1 MRTGNGRG
9 NPVGDGETVPAAAA
23 TGARAESGGNGP
35 VADEEMLRLIAEL
48 YYVRDQSQST
58 IAELTGFSISKVS
71 RLLSQAREA
80 GIVHITVQAAPA
92 QLEDEA
98 RELAALLGLSEAHV
112 TPGRSDDPLRAT
124 RLCAMAAAPWVAAA
138 IPEAGVLGLAGGY
151 TLAAMVE
158 AFPHRRCPHLT
169 IVPLVG
175 GWDPATPHLDINE
188 LSRRAAARLECS
200 YQLLHAPG
208 RLDSTVVRDA
218 LLGDSAIRVTTD
230 YWDRLSMALLGI
242 SGAPHTIPGYTT
254 VMDRLN
260 TEERD
265 RLADMGV
272 VGDMFGHLFD
282 IDGRIVDDPTSD
294 RTIAAPIEALR
305 RTPHVVAIA
314 AGRHKVEGI
323 IGACRSGLVH
333 TLVTDQPTAEGI
345 RRHLRP
351 ARPSGATSGRR
362 RVERSAGESES
373 AAPASTAPTS

>member
-1 MRTGNGRG
+1 MRTGNGRA
-9 NPVGDGETVPAAAA
+9 NPAAAEN
-23 TGARAESGGNGP
+23 GAAVSSSAPPNPSSPRVEPGVNGS
-35 VADEEMLRLIAEL
+35 VLDEEMLRLIAEL

-98 RELAALLGLSEAHV
+98 RQLATLLGLSAAHV

-158 AFPHRRCPHLT
+158 SFPNRRCPHLT

-188 LSRRAAARLECS
+188 LSRRAAERLDCS

-208 RLDSTVVRDA
+208 RLDSTTVRDA
-218 LLGDSAIRVTTD
+218 LLADSAIRVTTE

-242 SGAPHTIPGYTT
+242 SGAPHTVPGYTT
-254 VMDRLN
+254 VMDRLS
-260 TEERD
+260 TDERD
-265 RLADMGV
+265 RLAAHGV

-282 IDGRIVDDPTSD
+282 IDGRLVDDPTAD

-305 RTPHVVAIA
+305 RTPHVVAVA
-314 AGRHKVEGI
+314 AGRHKIEGI

-345 RRHLRP
+345 RRRLGV
-351 ARPSGATSGRR
+351 AD
-362 RVERSAGESES
+362 
-373 AAPASTAPTS
+373 AAPGVSVEAATVTETS